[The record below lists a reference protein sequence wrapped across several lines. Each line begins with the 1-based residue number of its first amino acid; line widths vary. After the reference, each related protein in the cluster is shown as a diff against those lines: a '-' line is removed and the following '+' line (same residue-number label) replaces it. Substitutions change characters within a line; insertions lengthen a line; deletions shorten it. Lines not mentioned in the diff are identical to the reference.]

1 MRESLE
7 LYTIRNLMLEALG
20 NVDVASTIYLNY
32 NFTNTNGGN
41 IYDLVRITEGLAIK
55 YNQIEKVMEIPQ
67 SAWACT
73 GENLIEG
80 HSTNF
85 TKLEIERC
93 WEAFYLLL
101 NSNIV
106 APGMYSNSS
115 QLPYFHITTYGKE
128 CIDVREILPY
138 DVDGFLHKIKSIN
151 NIDRWVEYYLTEALK
166 CFNANVYNSTVMN
179 LGLA

>member
-7 LYTIRNLMLEALG
+7 LYSIRNLMLEALG
-20 NVDVASTIYLNY
+20 NVDVASTIYLSY
-32 NFTNTNGGN
+32 NFTNTNGGTV
-41 IYDLVRITEGLAIK
+41 YDLIRITEGLAIK
-55 YNQIEKVMEIPQ
+55 FDQIEELMEIPQ
-67 SAWACT
+67 AAWACT

-106 APGMYSNSS
+106 APGMYRNSS

-128 CIDVREILPY
+128 CIDARDILPY
-138 DVDGFLHKIKSIN
+138 DVDGFLQRIKSIE
-151 NIDRWVEYYLTEALK
+151 NIDEWVLFLFTM
-166 CFNANVYNSTVMN
+166 SP
-179 LGLA
+179 